1 MNTIS
6 FIIFSATLLRCRSAP
21 TPLEKDIMPN
31 FKCFESPTLVDT
43 LIYSAALELRQTC
56 LSSNSS
62 EFVNKVC
69 SNLKSWN
76 VCGLKNTMSDSDDFL
91 EGFEASFESNI
102 MNIDSKINPEE
113 MKVFNLVDVETH
125 CKNNIEHCRFYLA
138 IDKTLRMEYQAAVES
153 EGYSQMDA
161 YFHNLKHFIAFP
173 TDAELHIL
181 GEDTRH
187 CKDDKSSSNKAVGN
201 ACSVLAAVSVKNQMD
216 YASPVE
222 TKDILSY
229 LHNTSIQQPQV
240 PCEELKEYEEIVTV
254 NECNEVCNKNEEKTT
269 AYICKL
275 AAFGLQYTR
284 ANDGQDRHKTIED
297 DVPNQKTVVS
307 SNANTDHTDKGDTA
321 NGDKTDKDDTANGDK
336 TDKDDTANGE
346 KTDKD
351 DTANT
356 DKTDKDDTTNGD
368 KTDKSDTANGDKTDK
383 DDTAKTD
390 KDDTTNGDK
399 TDKGKGNTTITDK
412 TDQGDTSIISDKTGK
427 GDTSITDKTDKG
439 TTIKTDETDK
449 VDKNQGNFATS
460 STFGPISSST
470 TPVTQVEEA
479 ENKISVDTDDTS
491 KTDAEASKDSEGSG
505 SGTGGQ
511 QMVKSDY
518 DDSDDEGTHFM
529 SYFIVMTVLCIA
541 GYLLY
546 HNKQKIL
553 ALFLEGRGG
562 EKGRRPNTK
571 QYKRL
576 KTEDVMPSL
585 EKSAS
590 KNTYAF

>member
-1 MNTIS
+1 MDGS
-6 FIIFSATLLRCRSAP
+6 PTLLRCRSAP

-399 TDKGKGNTTITDK
+399 TDKNNTVNADKTDKDDTTNGDKTDKNNTVNADKTDKGDTANGDKTDKDDTANGDKTDKDDTANGDKTDKDDTANGDKTDKGKGNTTITDK

-505 SGTGGQ
+505 S
-511 QMVKSDY
+511 
-518 DDSDDEGTHFM
+518 DDKPKLN
-529 SYFIVMTVLCIA
+529 V
-541 GYLLY
+541 
-546 HNKQKIL
+546 
-553 ALFLEGRGG
+553 
-562 EKGRRPNTK
+562 
-571 QYKRL
+571 
-576 KTEDVMPSL
+576 
-585 EKSAS
+585 
-590 KNTYAF
+590 